1 MLNTILKLGM
11 KNNIR
16 SLALIADNY
25 PSKGN
30 MSLVFVQQLVEQF
43 VDLGVD
49 VTVIA
54 PQSLT
59 KCIVRGEK
67 LRPKDT
73 EVTTKKGNSYKV
85 CRPYFV
91 STGNHLNCIKGVVDY
106 LRKREILKI
115 LKHIN
120 PDVIYGHFWH
130 NLLPVYQYAN
140 NRNIPLFVA
149 CGEGD
154 NALEE
159 LIKYISSDDKL
170 LLATTVTGVISVSS
184 ENKRKCIEFGLAKAD
199 NIVVLP
205 NCVNA
210 DIFYPHTDLN
220 KRRELGVKDADFL
233 IVFVG
238 GFIHRKG
245 SARLAAAIDKLD
257 RNDIKVVFIGKP
269 MGGDNADPVC
279 KGIIYKGALSHD
291 EIPSYL
297 SCANVFVL
305 PTLKEGC
312 SNAIVEALAM
322 GVPVISSDGPFNDD
336 ILNEYNSVRINPMDV
351 DAIASAIMKM
361 KTDKEFYQSCRQYL
375 KDNENNYSIKTRAVK
390 ILEFMHNQMNL

>member
-1 MLNTILKLGM
+1 MLNIIQKLGM
-11 KNNIR
+11 NSKIK
-16 SLALIADNY
+16 SLALVADNY
-25 PSKGN
+25 PSKDN

-59 KCIVRGEK
+59 KSIVRGEK

-73 EVTTKKGNSYKV
+73 EVTTNKGNSYKV

-91 STGNHLNCIKGVVDY
+91 STGNHLKCMKGVVDY
-106 LRKREILKI
+106 LRKREILNI
-115 LKHIN
+115 IKHIN

-130 NLLPVYQYAN
+130 NLLPVYKYAN
-140 NRNIPLFVA
+140 IHNVPLFVA

-154 NALEE
+154 NALEK
-159 LIKYISSDDKL
+159 LVKYISPDDKL
-170 LLATTVTGVISVSS
+170 LLAKTVTGVISVSS
-184 ENKRKCIEFGLAKAD
+184 ENKRKCVEFGLAKVD
-199 NIVVLP
+199 NVVVLP
-205 NCVNA
+205 NCVNT
-210 DIFYPHTDLN
+210 DIFHPHTN
-220 KRRELGVKDADFL
+220 WNRRRELGVKDTDFL

-245 SARLAAAIDKLD
+245 SARLATAIDKLN

-279 KGIIYKGALSHD
+279 KGIVYKGTLSHD
-291 EIPSYL
+291 DIPSYL

-336 ILNEYNSVRINPMDV
+336 ILNEYNSVRIDPMDV

-390 ILEFMHNQMNL
+390 ILTFMHKQMNL